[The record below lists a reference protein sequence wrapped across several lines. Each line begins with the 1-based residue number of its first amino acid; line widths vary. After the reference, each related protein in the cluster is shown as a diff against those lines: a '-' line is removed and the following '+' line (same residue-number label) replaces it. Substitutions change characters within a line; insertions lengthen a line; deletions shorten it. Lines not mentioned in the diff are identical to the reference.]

1 LITSQ
6 ALTASQGLDAR
17 VTTPHRISP
26 LEHVMSLDSRN
37 NAAELTAEQV
47 STVLVQ
53 PLEAQSVFLSAGP
66 RIVDT
71 AGPLRMPK
79 GANPT
84 TPQWYGQNEQIDQD
98 DPTFDEVSLLPSTMR
113 SVKVLTR
120 FSNELARQS
129 VIALDAALRSRLVK
143 DVADVIDT
151 QLLSATGDGISLP
164 RGLFTYA
171 GQTLP
176 VDGALSLDDLIDAEG
191 LALAAN
197 VDPAKLV
204 WLMQPREFTALR
216 KLKDGA
222 ERYQLQPDPTRA
234 GGFTLFGHRVP
245 VDTSTDP
252 DTARVGLV
260 DFSQIVV
267 ARDVAPSV
275 KILSET
281 FGDFD
286 QQAIRVVARYDA
298 APVND
303 EAVIALTGI
312 TV

>member
-1 LITSQ
+1 M
-6 ALTASQGLDAR
+6 A
-17 VTTPHRISP
+17 
-26 LEHVMSLDSRN
+26 LDSTI
-37 NAAELTAEQV
+37 NATELTAEQV
-47 STVLVQ
+47 ATVLVQ
-53 PLEAQSVFLSAGP
+53 PLEAASVFLAAGP

-79 GANPT
+79 AASAT
-84 TPQWYGQNEQIDQD
+84 TPAWYGQNEQITED
-98 DPTFDEVSLLPSTMR
+98 DPSFDEVSLLPSTMK

-151 QLLSATGDGISLP
+151 QLLSAGGDGITLP
-164 RGLFTYA
+164 RGLFAYP

-176 VDGALSLDDLIDAEG
+176 VGGTLTLDHLIDAEG
-191 LALAAN
+191 LALAGN
-197 VDPAKLV
+197 VDPSKLV
-204 WLMQPREFTALR
+204 WLMQPREFTRLR
-216 KLKDGA
+216 KVKDGA
-222 ERYQLQPDPTRA
+222 QRYQLQPDPTRA
-234 GGFTLFGHRVP
+234 GGFTLFGHRVIVTKRVP
-245 VDTSTDP
+245 DTAGATP
-252 DTARVGLV
+252 TARVGLV

-275 KILSET
+275 KILDQT

-303 EAVIALTGI
+303 DAVIALTGI
-312 TV
+312 TI